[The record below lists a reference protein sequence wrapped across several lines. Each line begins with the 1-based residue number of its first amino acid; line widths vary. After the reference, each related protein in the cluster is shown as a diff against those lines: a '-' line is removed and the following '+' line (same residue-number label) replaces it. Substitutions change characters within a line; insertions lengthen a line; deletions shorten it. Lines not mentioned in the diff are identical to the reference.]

1 MNINQMIKCNT
12 CDDKTHCR
20 IGMSNRDVQP
30 ISFLCPHCGTDISIE
45 IDKNLH
51 VAYHNA
57 IPLNEHTPI
66 FSGGDS
72 DLPFLDLHLDFP
84 VWSTQYVPGMTPYI
98 IAMLKVDPEKAG
110 MDGGEACSIFK
121 QKLDVL
127 NFFGHK
133 FEEVKQLLKLYSR
146 ANKELFRKKA
156 SSFLLLKQTE
166 STAPQDLNALLYTVL
181 SRVTFPFLDEQIVGE
196 ITKGYPDLILGLL
209 KKDSDA
215 LLAFHREISDS
226 GFLASVQKGCLSLY
240 GRIFELELYLRPA
253 IFLDYCSGQD
263 EHRTA
268 AKISRLGFEKCKDMY
283 IDLAELFGRQLA
295 LVAGINNLLKR
306 GDHNSF
312 LSKDGGALSS
322 LHKFHDKTLS
332 DKMKYLDDSWYKIDE
347 KILNA
352 NVRNSVAHYSFEY
365 DDINQIIKCY
375 PKKEGLKRDDVIQ
388 LTFLEFM
395 RMILLL
401 FREMH
406 YLHHLIKAIYYFE
419 YLVIPKL
426 SDNPNPDTNK
436 GIDN

>member
-1 MNINQMIKCNT
+1 
-12 CDDKTHCR
+12 
-20 IGMSNRDVQP
+20 MSNRDVQP
-30 ISFLCPHCGTDISIE
+30 ISFLCPNCGAEISIE
-45 IDKNLH
+45 VGPEPHIG
-51 VAYHNA
+51 YHNA
-57 IPLNEHTPI
+57 IPAKADTPM
-66 FSGGDS
+66 FSLGES
-72 DLPFLDLHLDFP
+72 TLPFLDLHLDFP
-84 VWSTQYVPGMTPYI
+84 VWSTQYTPGMTPYI
-98 IAMLKVDPEKAG
+98 IAMLKVDTDKAG
-110 MDGGEACSIFK
+110 MSGGEACSVFK

-127 NFFGHK
+127 NYYGNK

-156 SSFLLLKQTE
+156 SSFLQSKQPE
-166 STAPQDLNALLYTVL
+166 SIAPQDLNALLYSVL
-181 SRVTFPFLDEQIVGE
+181 SRVTFPFLDEHVVEE
-196 ITKGYPDLILGLL
+196 IAKGYPNLILTLL
-209 KKDSDA
+209 KKDQDA

-226 GFLASVQKGCLSLY
+226 DFLNSIQKGCLSLY

-306 GDHNSF
+306 GNHNSF
-312 LSKDGGALSS
+312 LSKDGGALSN
-322 LHKFHDKTLS
+322 LNKFNDKTLS
-332 DKMKYLDDSWYKIDE
+332 DKLKYLDDSWYKIDGN
-347 KILNA
+347 ILNA
-352 NVRNSVAHYSFEY
+352 GVRNSIAHYSFEY

-375 PKKEGLKRDDVIQ
+375 PNKEGLKRNDVLQ

-395 RMILLL
+395 RMILVL

-419 YLVIPKL
+419 YLVIPSL
-426 SDNPNPDTNK
+426 SEKQNPDKAGEPATK
-436 GIDN
+436 S